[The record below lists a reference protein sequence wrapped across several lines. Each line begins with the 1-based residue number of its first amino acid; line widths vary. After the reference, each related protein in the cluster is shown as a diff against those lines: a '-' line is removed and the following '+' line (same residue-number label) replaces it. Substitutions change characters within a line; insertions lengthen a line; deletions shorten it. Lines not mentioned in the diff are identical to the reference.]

1 MLLPAATLTWSLN
14 LLCLLPSLNFGALN
28 LWMERGNELI
38 LPASAQGTV
47 MLQTARW
54 RKCNKE
60 ARVFLWRRWPPAL
73 KKGFTLS
80 TKREWCDLSPSPS
93 LQVNSARTELYCLTF
108 LFFPCKTAPGHFVLS
123 QTKRSKTAAH
133 LSLVSSIFLIFPSFC
148 SLKSTELKFRLWIW
162 KNVAMLLYRYKKK
175 KKLKK
180 LWVFFLQD
188 FWQVQKKYIMWQ
200 FSFLRNGLCV
210 LHRLWHRGQKRRER
224 IGKRWQDMVFFW
236 SLREDGFHYLRD
248 FSRGCLLFSFFL
260 FFLLL
265 VSVVAPLCT
274 PVFSATLGFL

>member
-14 LLCLLPSLNFGALN
+14 LLCLLPSLNFGALS

-108 LFFPCKTAPGHFVLS
+108 LCFFPVKLLQGTLS
-123 QTKRSKTAAH
+123 SLKPKEAKLLHISL
-133 LSLVSSIFLIFPSFC
+133 LSLLFFLIFPSFC

-162 KNVAMLLYRYKKK
+162 KNVAMLLY
-175 KKLKK
+175 
-180 LWVFFLQD
+180 
-188 FWQVQKKYIMWQ
+188 KY
-200 FSFLRNGLCV
+200 
-210 LHRLWHRGQKRRER
+210 
-224 IGKRWQDMVFFW
+224 
-236 SLREDGFHYLRD
+236 
-248 FSRGCLLFSFFL
+248 
-260 FFLLL
+260 
-265 VSVVAPLCT
+265 
-274 PVFSATLGFL
+274 